1 MITDFCYDSVRLYK
15 ISKTGIYTY
24 KELMFGNLKTCA
36 IFPYRIYIRWKYNRF
51 RRLMD
56 NVSDNVDTLAIIIDK
71 AMIVTDK
78 LEKERQEEIKK
89 YEGDNDEIV

>member
-1 MITDFCYDSVRLYK
+1 
-15 ISKTGIYTY
+15 
-24 KELMFGNLKTCA
+24 
-36 IFPYRIYIRWKYNRF
+36 
-51 RRLMD
+51 MD

-89 YEGDNDEIV
+89 YEGDDDEIV